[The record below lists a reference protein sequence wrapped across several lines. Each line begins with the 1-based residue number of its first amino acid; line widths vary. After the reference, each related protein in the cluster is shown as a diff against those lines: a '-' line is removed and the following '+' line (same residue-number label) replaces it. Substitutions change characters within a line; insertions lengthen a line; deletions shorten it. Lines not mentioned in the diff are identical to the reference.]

1 MSHDPIGAVHR
12 HLLTRQLAGW
22 APAALRRSRRATVV
36 QAYDGPD
43 GGTADA
49 AVRALAGTLDVPRG
63 ARLAMV
69 VLAADPDDLAARLGA
84 AEVGLSADVAVH
96 LIPGGVPRLPV
107 ALKAAG
113 AAGAP
118 ILGYVE
124 VTSGPVPEAEIRA
137 AVDAGRPADV
147 LLAYRSSAGPMVDP
161 GAVLRSAGLP
171 LVTQVGLVT
180 GGGPAAPAPAAGD
193 APAPAAGDAPAPAG
207 GGPAAPV
214 TGPGAEALVCYG
226 TTSEKN
232 LATFKDA
239 MWTLPAQTGVRY
251 RDAAGRL
258 LDVVAPDR
266 APLGADLL
274 AELRRSESATVNDL
288 RRFTLTATAYR
299 VVDAIDAL
307 AGLISGGLA
316 SRDPEHGRLGGEV
329 VIRPVRS
336 GPAPD

>member
-1 MSHDPIGAVHR
+1 MGAVHR

-22 APAALRRSRRATVV
+22 APAALARSRRATVV

-49 AVRALAGTLDVPRG
+49 AVRVLAGTLDVPRG
-63 ARLAMV
+63 ARLAVV

-118 ILGYVE
+118 VLGYVE
-124 VTSGPVPEAEIRA
+124 VTSGPVPGAEIRA
-137 AVDAGRPADV
+137 VVDAGRPADI
-147 LLAYRSSAGPMVDP
+147 LLAYRPPGHPETDRTAEPTADPKRPTAEPVDP
-161 GAVLRSAGLP
+161 GPGSVLRSAGLP
-171 LVTQVGLVT
+171 LVTQVGLVV
-180 GGGPAAPAPAAGD
+180 GGGEDGD
-193 APAPAAGDAPAPAG
+193 PAG
-207 GGPAAPV
+207 TTTPDAV
-214 TGPGAEALVCYG
+214 VCYG

-232 LATFKDA
+232 LSTFKDA
-239 MWTLPAQTGVRY
+239 LWTLPTPTGVRV

-258 LDVVAPDR
+258 LDVAAPDR
-266 APLGADLL
+266 ALLGAELL
-274 AELRRSESATVNDL
+274 AGLRRTGSATVNDL
-288 RRFTLTATAYR
+288 RRFTLTGTAYR
-299 VVDAIDAL
+299 AVDAIEAL
-307 AGLISGGLA
+307 TGLIDDGLV

-329 VIRPVRS
+329 VLRPVRS
-336 GPAPD
+336 GPAAD